1 MSVSDWSDRRAKNQ
15 AIGACSVYRC
25 RCRNGAPTHPES
37 SVTTPQGHNAGS
49 ADDADGWDQLET
61 FQGSLE
67 IEGDYDRLAFR
78 KVDLTAQDGEGA
90 HFEDC
95 VLIDCTLDEVR
106 LHHARILETTLTG
119 SHATTLELLGATLR
133 DVTFA
138 DCRIGALASPGSKW
152 TQVSVRGGK
161 LDYINLREAQLDS
174 VKFEDCSIG
183 ELDLSGATVTR
194 LVILG
199 CRVGQLTLT
208 RAQLKDTDLR
218 GAELSSVTGLTELAG
233 ATITNVQLHDLA
245 PAIAAHLQITVD

>member
-1 MSVSDWSDRRAKNQ
+1 MTSRSRHD
-15 AIGACSVYRC
+15 
-25 RCRNGAPTHPES
+25 
-37 SVTTPQGHNAGS
+37 AGS
-49 ADDADGWDQLET
+49 SDGWDEVET

-67 IEGDYDRLAFR
+67 IEGDYDSLAFR
-78 KVDLTAQDGEGA
+78 KVDLTAQAGEGA

-95 VLIDCTLDEVR
+95 VLIECTLDEVR
-106 LHHARILETTLTG
+106 LNHARILETTFKG

-138 DCRIGALASPGSKW
+138 DCRIGALASAGSKW
-152 TQVSVRGGK
+152 TQVNIRGGK
-161 LDYINLREAQLDS
+161 LDYVNLRDAQLES

-183 ELDLSGATVTR
+183 ELDLSGAIVTR
-194 LVILG
+194 LVIIG

-208 RAQLKDTDLR
+208 HAQLKDTDLR

-245 PAIAAHLQITVD
+245 PALAAHLHITVV

>member
-1 MSVSDWSDRRAKNQ
+1 MPDRSVRCAKNQ
-15 AIGACSVYRC
+15 AIVACLACPC
-25 RCRNGAPTHPES
+25 RCRSGAPEYRTAQ
-37 SVTTPQGHNAGS
+37 VTTPSGHNAGS
-49 ADDADGWDQLET
+49 ADDWDKLET

-67 IEGDYDRLAFR
+67 IEGDYDSLAFR

-95 VLIDCTLDEVR
+95 VLIECTLDEVR
-106 LHHARILETTLTG
+106 IDHARILETIFTG

-161 LDYINLREAQLDS
+161 LDYVNLRDAQLDN

-183 ELDLSGATVTR
+183 ELDLSGAIVTQ

-208 RAQLKDTDLR
+208 HAQLKDTDLR

-245 PAIAAHLQITVD
+245 PALAAHLQITVA